1 MNDVQDPIPIVSWSC
16 FYDASDSDAGTY
28 LVSSAP
34 TFDVTRASLAV
45 ILHHFQWKYIHVTR
59 ASLAVILRHFQ
70 WKYIVLV
77 VDASR
82 RFYVD
87 LAAHVTYAIDEKQDF
102 TVERVVHLKTTHGAN
117 HSLSVITDTIARGL

>member
-34 TFDVTRASLAV
+34 TFD
-45 ILHHFQWKYIHVTR
+45 VTR